1 MAPPNP
7 MIRNRLLVSL
17 PPEAL
22 DQLIEHLQPVDL
34 PKKRVIYE
42 VGAPLDHIYFI
53 ERGVAS
59 VLTMME
65 DGATSEVGMV
75 GREGMIG
82 VSALLGGR
90 ASAQHIVMQLPGA
103 AHHISASRCKTVF
116 ERSPA
121 VRAALLRFIEDLLN
135 LSSQTAACNRLHS
148 VEQRTARWLLM
159 ASDRLD
165 SNVLPLTQ
173 EFLAAMLGVRRSGVS
188 EAAGELQRSGLLRY
202 RRGEITIIDREG
214 LEKTACECY
223 HLDHQRMGYQ
233 LSPELS
239 SDLAINCNNVRYWT
253 DQVTGEGRR

>member
-1 MAPPNP
+1 MAPPTST
-7 MIRNRLLVSL
+7 IKNRLLAGL
-17 PPEAL
+17 PADDL
-22 DQLIEHLQPVDL
+22 AQLIGHLQPVDL

-53 ERGVAS
+53 ENGVAS

-90 ASAQHIVMQLPGA
+90 ASAQHIVMQLPGT
-103 AHHISASRCKTVF
+103 AHHISAPRCKAVF
-116 ERSPA
+116 DQSPGVRS
-121 VRAALLRFIEDLLN
+121 VLLRFIEDVLN

-165 SNVLPLTQ
+165 SHFLPLTQ

-202 RRGEITIIDREG
+202 RRGQITIIDREG

-223 HLDHQRMGYQ
+223 HLDHQRMGHP
-233 LSPELS
+233 LSAPPNFLVT
-239 SDLAINCNNVRYWT
+239 NCNNVRYGT
-253 DQVTGEGRR
+253 DKRLM